1 MPCVFS
7 RGLCSGLNIEKVVND
22 NEMDKALESTFN
34 NNKVIF
40 RAEYIDGTIGLR
52 PQNTVLHG
60 AAIENQAQDTPGP
73 FVLQANIHVSKE
85 QNIAKDST
93 KLIRIQKAISVE
105 DTDVRAVDFS
115 KEQMINQHVTE
126 QGTMQT
132 MNTLRDDVK
141 LDEEAKEI
149 QNRNANEEAFVEN
162 KLGKKYNLGPL
173 VTDSMIFEYATL
185 EGPYPD
191 IFLTTFTK

>member
-1 MPCVFS
+1 M
-7 RGLCSGLNIEKVVND
+7 VND
-22 NEMDKALESTFN
+22 NEMDKALESTLN
-34 NNKVIF
+34 NNKMIF
-40 RAEYIDGTIGLR
+40 RAEYINGSIGLR
-52 PQNTVLHG
+52 PQNMVLHG
-60 AAIENQAQDTPGP
+60 VAIENQAQDTPGP

-93 KLIRIQKAISVE
+93 KLIRIQKVISVE
-105 DTDVRAVDFS
+105 DTDS
-115 KEQMINQHVTE
+115 KDQMINQHVTE
-126 QGTMQT
+126 QGTM
-132 MNTLRDDVK
+132 RDDVK
-141 LDEEAKEI
+141 LDEEAKKI
-149 QNRNANEEAFVEN
+149 QIRNADEEAFVEN

>member
-1 MPCVFS
+1 M
-7 RGLCSGLNIEKVVND
+7 VND

-105 DTDVRAVDFS
+105 DTDVRVVDFS
-115 KEQMINQHVTE
+115 KDQMISQHVTE

>member
-1 MPCVFS
+1 
-7 RGLCSGLNIEKVVND
+7 
-22 NEMDKALESTFN
+22 MDGS
-34 NNKVIF
+34 
-40 RAEYIDGTIGLR
+40 
-52 PQNTVLHG
+52 
-60 AAIENQAQDTPGP
+60 IENKASDMPTEH

-105 DTDVRAVDFS
+105 DTDVRVVDFS
-115 KEQMINQHVTE
+115 KDQMISQHVTE

-141 LDEEAKEI
+141 LDEEAKKI

>member
-1 MPCVFS
+1 MPT
-7 RGLCSGLNIEKVVND
+7 G
-22 NEMDKALESTFN
+22 
-34 NNKVIF
+34 
-40 RAEYIDGTIGLR
+40 
-52 PQNTVLHG
+52 H
-60 AAIENQAQDTPGP
+60 

-141 LDEEAKEI
+141 LDEEAKKI

>member
-1 MPCVFS
+1 
-7 RGLCSGLNIEKVVND
+7 
-22 NEMDKALESTFN
+22 MDKALESTFN

-105 DTDVRAVDFS
+105 DTDVRVVDFS
-115 KEQMINQHVTE
+115 KDQMISQHVTE
-126 QGTMQT
+126 QGLH
-132 MNTLRDDVK
+132 NKSESGYVVSSFPGGKGRIRLARD
-141 LDEEAKEI
+141 
-149 QNRNANEEAFVEN
+149 
-162 KLGKKYNLGPL
+162 P
-173 VTDSMIFEYATL
+173 
-185 EGPYPD
+185 
-191 IFLTTFTK
+191 